1 MTENSDGVLW
11 EKAKELRNVATDRL
25 SDTDDELAEIIIQSG
40 SLENI
45 GTKALEESL
54 RKVTLNQVYKLYTK
68 LYSKYR

>member
-1 MTENSDGVLW
+1 MTENSDTVLW

-25 SDTDDELAEIIIQSG
+25 SDTDDELAEMIIQSG

-54 RKVTLNQVYKLYTK
+54 RKVTLNQVYNLCTK
-68 LYSKYR
+68 LY